1 MIFPITTSD
10 TPLEFDALPALKCT
24 CWQPGSHRVHT
35 LARLYV
41 HGGALRLSLCA
52 FERQPTPESA
62 MGFALA
68 GGGQPVLFVGLDPAA
83 AWLQSFPA
91 TPTSLPGPA
100 VPAASGSLVVER
112 FSGEDEQGWYWG
124 GRLTLPGDV
133 LAQAGC
139 TTQPGSTFRAGLLK
153 YGTGPLGSSYR
164 PADPEKPLDAT
175 GFDEFLVV
183 DY

>member
-24 CWQPGSHRVHT
+24 CWQAGSHRVHT
-35 LARLYV
+35 LARMYV
-41 HGGALRLSLCA
+41 QGGALQLSLCA
-52 FERQPTPESA
+52 FEREPAPESA

-68 GGGQPVLFVGLDPAA
+68 GTGRQVLFAGLDPAV
-83 AWLQSFPA
+83 AWLQALPA
-91 TPTSLPGPA
+91 TPCPLPGQA
-100 VPAASGSLVVER
+100 APAASKPLAVER
-112 FSGEDEQGWYWG
+112 FSGVDEQGWYWG
-124 GRLTLPGDV
+124 ARLTLPGDV

-139 TTQPGSTFRAGLLK
+139 TAQPGGTFRVGLLK

-175 GFDEFLVV
+175 GLDEVLVV

>member
-24 CWQPGSHRVHT
+24 CWQTGSHRVHT
-35 LARLYV
+35 LARMYV
-41 HGGALRLSLCA
+41 QGGALRLSLCA
-52 FERQPTPESA
+52 FEREPAPESA

-68 GGGQPVLFVGLDPAA
+68 GAGRQVLFAGLDPAA
-83 AWLQSFPA
+83 AWLLSFPA
-91 TPTSLPGPA
+91 TPSPLPGQTA
-100 VPAASGSLVVER
+100 PAASESLAVER
-112 FSGEDEQGWYWG
+112 FSGVDEQGWYWG
-124 GRLTLPGDV
+124 ARLTLPGQA

-139 TTQPGSTFRAGLLK
+139 TAQPGSTFRAGLLK

-175 GFDEFLVV
+175 SLDEFLVV